1 MTRCIFT
8 MYSIFRTKSF
18 YDIFMRNEDFI
29 KQRLIDESQN
39 LLDAEFYFPVFLLV
53 SQGIETLGAFLD
65 KKPLGAKSQSKKRFH
80 LAIDQLFENKY
91 QELKD
96 RDWLYKQFRC
106 NMSHLATTGGF
117 IILATRKDSK
127 GAHLEVIEDQHLFVV
142 ENLVEDF
149 HRACQTLMLRLGKG
163 EIKQKKMAMNEISL

>member
-1 MTRCIFT
+1 
-8 MYSIFRTKSF
+8 
-18 YDIFMRNEDFI
+18 MRNEDFI

-39 LLDAEFYFPVFLLV
+39 LLDAEFYFPVFLLI

-91 QELKD
+91 QELID

-117 IILATRKDSK
+117 IILAIRKENR
-127 GAHLEVIEDQHLFVV
+127 GGHLQVIEGQRLFIV

-149 HRACQTLMLRLGKG
+149 HKACQMLILRLAKG
-163 EIKQKKMAMNEISL
+163 ELKQKQMMMNEISL

>member
-1 MTRCIFT
+1 
-8 MYSIFRTKSF
+8 
-18 YDIFMRNEDFI
+18 MRNEDFI

-39 LLDAEFYFPVFLLV
+39 LLDAEFYFPVFLLI
-53 SQGIETLGAFLD
+53 SQGIETLGGFLD

-91 QELKD
+91 QELTD

-106 NMSHLATTGGF
+106 NMSHLVTTGGF
-117 IILATRKDSK
+117 IILANRKNNK
-127 GAHLEVIEDQHLFVV
+127 GAHLEVIEGQRLFVV

-149 HRACQTLMLRLGKG
+149 HKACQTLILRIGTG
-163 EIKQKKMAMNEISL
+163 EVKQKQMAMHEISL

>member
-1 MTRCIFT
+1 
-8 MYSIFRTKSF
+8 
-18 YDIFMRNEDFI
+18 MRNEDFI

-39 LLDAEFYFPVFLLV
+39 LLDAEFYFPVFLLI
-53 SQGIETLGAFLD
+53 SQGIETLGCFLD

-91 QELKD
+91 QELTD

-117 IILATRKDSK
+117 IILARFSMPRHCWMAQTWLHKPPYPRHCLAWAVCCINIAPRVILAQSPGSLAFPCWCILQSY
-127 GAHLEVIEDQHLFVV
+127 GALD
-142 ENLVEDF
+142 NSG
-149 HRACQTLMLRLGKG
+149 A
-163 EIKQKKMAMNEISL
+163 

>member
-1 MTRCIFT
+1 
-8 MYSIFRTKSF
+8 
-18 YDIFMRNEDFI
+18 MRNEDFI

-39 LLDAEFYFPVFLLV
+39 LLDAEFYFTAFLLI

-80 LAIDQLFENKY
+80 LAIDQLFENNY
-91 QELKD
+91 QELTHS
-96 RDWLYKQFRC
+96 DWLYKQFRC

-117 IILATRKDSK
+117 IILATRKENR
-127 GAHLEVIEDQHLFVV
+127 GEHLQVIEGQRLFIV

-149 HRACQTLMLRLGKG
+149 HKACHTLILR
-163 EIKQKKMAMNEISL
+163 

>member
-1 MTRCIFT
+1 
-8 MYSIFRTKSF
+8 
-18 YDIFMRNEDFI
+18 MRNEDFI

-39 LLDAEFYFPVFLLV
+39 LLDAEFYFPVFFLI
-53 SQGIETLGAFLD
+53 SQGIETLGSFLD
-65 KKPLGAKSQSKKRFH
+65 KKPLGAMSQSKKRFH

-91 QELKD
+91 QELTH

-117 IILATRKDSK
+117 ILLATRKENR
-127 GAHLEVIEDQHLFVV
+127 GEHLQVIQGRRLFIV

-149 HRACQTLMLRLGKG
+149 HKACQTLIFRLGKG
-163 EIKQKKMAMNEISL
+163 EIKQKQMAINEISL

>member
-1 MTRCIFT
+1 
-8 MYSIFRTKSF
+8 
-18 YDIFMRNEDFI
+18 MRNEDFI

-39 LLDAEFYFPVFLLV
+39 LLDAEFYFPVFFLI
-53 SQGIETLGAFLD
+53 SQGIETLGGFLD

-91 QELKD
+91 QELTH

-117 IILATRKDSK
+117 IILANRKNNK
-127 GAHLEVIEDQHLFVV
+127 GAHLEVIEGQRIFVV

-149 HRACQTLMLRLGKG
+149 HKACQTLILRIGTG
-163 EIKQKKMAMNEISL
+163 EIKQKQMAMHEISL